1 MQNKI
6 SLFAA
11 FALVVL
17 AAAALYQYRENDQVT
32 RLQAELE
39 QLRVDLAAKDTLN
52 EPQRQDFESQIE
64 SLESNLSSAG
74 VQILN
79 LSSAL
84 QDARENYFSDLEA
97 SRKVIETETELAN

>member
-6 SLFAA
+6 SLFTA
-11 FALVVL
+11 FAVVVL
-17 AAAALYQYRENDQVT
+17 AAAALYQYKENDQVT

-39 QLRVDLAAKDTLN
+39 QLRVDTLN
-52 EPQRQDFESQIE
+52 QQQRQDFESQIE

>member
-11 FALVVL
+11 FAVVVL
-17 AAAALYQYRENDQVT
+17 AAAALYQYRENDQVR

-52 EPQRQDFESQIE
+52 QQQRQDFESQIE

-97 SRKVIETETELAN
+97 SRKEIETETELAN

>member
-1 MQNKI
+1 M
-6 SLFAA
+6 
-11 FALVVL
+11 VVL
-17 AAAALYQYRENDQVT
+17 AAAALYQYREYDQVT

-52 EPQRQDFESQIE
+52 QQQRQDFESQIE

>member
-11 FALVVL
+11 FAVVVL

-52 EPQRQDFESQIE
+52 QQQRQDFESQIE

>member
-11 FALVVL
+11 FAVVVL

-52 EPQRQDFESQIE
+52 QQQRQDFESQIE

-79 LSSAL
+79 LPSAL

>member
-11 FALVVL
+11 FAVVVL

-52 EPQRQDFESQIE
+52 QQQRQDFESQIE

-97 SRKVIETETELAN
+97 SRKVIETETESAN

>member
-11 FALVVL
+11 FAVVVL

-39 QLRVDLAAKDTLN
+39 LLRVDLAAKDTLN
-52 EPQRQDFESQIE
+52 QQQRQDFESQIE

>member
-6 SLFAA
+6 SLSAVFAV
-11 FALVVL
+11 VVL

-39 QLRVDLAAKDTLN
+39 LLRVDLAAKDTLN
-52 EPQRQDFESQIE
+52 QQQRQDFESQIE

>member
-6 SLFAA
+6 SLFTA
-11 FALVVL
+11 FAVVVL
-17 AAAALYQYRENDQVT
+17 AAAALYQYKENDQVT

-39 QLRVDLAAKDTLN
+39 LLRVDLAAKDTLN
-52 EPQRQDFESQIE
+52 QQQRQDFESQIE

>member
-11 FALVVL
+11 FAVVVL

-32 RLQAELE
+32 RLQAELV

-52 EPQRQDFESQIE
+52 QQQRQDFESQIE

>member
-6 SLFAA
+6 SLFTA
-11 FALVVL
+11 FVVVVL

-39 QLRVDLAAKDTLN
+39 LLRVDLAAKDTLN
-52 EPQRQDFESQIE
+52 QQQRQDFESQIE

>member
-6 SLFAA
+6 SLVAGFA
-11 FALVVL
+11 VGVL

-52 EPQRQDFESQIE
+52 QQQRQDFESQIE

>member
-6 SLFAA
+6 SLFTA
-11 FALVVL
+11 FAVVVL
-17 AAAALYQYRENDQVT
+17 AAAALYQYKENDQVT

-52 EPQRQDFESQIE
+52 QQQRQDFESQIE

>member
-11 FALVVL
+11 STVVVL
-17 AAAALYQYRENDQVT
+17 AAAALHQYRENDQVT
-32 RLQAELE
+32 RLQAQLE

-52 EPQRQDFESQIE
+52 QQQRQDFESQIE

>member
-1 MQNKI
+1 MQNKT
-6 SLFAA
+6 SLFTA
-11 FALVVL
+11 FVVVVL

-52 EPQRQDFESQIE
+52 QQQRQDFESQIE

>member
-11 FALVVL
+11 FAVVVL
-17 AAAALYQYRENDQVT
+17 AAAALYQYRQNDQVT
-32 RLQAELE
+32 RLQAELV

-52 EPQRQDFESQIE
+52 QQQRQDFESQIE

>member
-11 FALVVL
+11 FAVVVL
-17 AAAALYQYRENDQVT
+17 AAAALYQYKENDQVT

-52 EPQRQDFESQIE
+52 QQQRQDFESQIE

>member
-6 SLFAA
+6 SLFTA
-11 FALVVL
+11 FVVVVL
-17 AAAALYQYRENDQVT
+17 AAAALYQYKENDQVT

-52 EPQRQDFESQIE
+52 QQQRQDFESQIE

>member
-1 MQNKI
+1 M
-6 SLFAA
+6 
-11 FALVVL
+11 L

-52 EPQRQDFESQIE
+52 QQQRQDFESQIE